1 MESSETIVVLA
12 NRFYEVAKLIKA
24 NKGQCEAIAKR
35 ITRLVPSRLCDP
47 FAVLRILYPA
57 VPHRA

>member
-47 FAVLRILYPA
+47 FAVS
-57 VPHRA
+57 